1 MIHYTITNFPIGKLL
16 ISNSN
21 KGITHILFEYQILQ
35 FESIIKKKFPN
46 ETIVRDDK
54 SLTQTV
60 LQLKEYFSR
69 ERESFNLALDLAM
82 PPFHQKVLDA
92 VKKIPFG
99 KTISYSDVAER
110 AGNIKAARAAGS
122 ANANNPIPIIIPCH
136 RVLALGG
143 RLGGYAGGLKIKNY
157 LLNLEGAL

>member
-1 MIHYTITNFPIGKLL
+1 VIHYTITNFPIGKLL

-69 ERESFNLALDLAM
+69 KRESFNLALDLAM

-136 RVLALGG
+136 RVLASGG

>member
-1 MIHYTITNFPIGKLL
+1 MIHYTITSFPIGKLL

-99 KTISYSDVAER
+99 KTISYSDIAER

>member
-1 MIHYTITNFPIGKLL
+1 VIHYTITNFPIGKLL

-35 FESIIKKKFPN
+35 FESIIKKKSPN

-136 RVLALGG
+136 RVLASGG

>member
-21 KGITHILFEYQILQ
+21 KGITHILFEYQILK

-99 KTISYSDVAER
+99 KTISYSDIAER

>member
-1 MIHYTITNFPIGKLL
+1 VIHYTITNFPIGKLL

-136 RVLALGG
+136 RVLASGG

>member
-1 MIHYTITNFPIGKLL
+1 VIHYTITNFPIGKLL

-21 KGITHILFEYQILQ
+21 KGITHILFEYQILK

-99 KTISYSDVAER
+99 KTISYSDIAER

-136 RVLALGG
+136 RVLASGG

>member
-1 MIHYTITNFPIGKLL
+1 VIHYTITNFPIGKLL

-99 KTISYSDVAER
+99 KTISYSDIAER

>member
-1 MIHYTITNFPIGKLL
+1 MIHYTITNSPIGKLL
-16 ISNSN
+16 ISKSN

-46 ETIVRDDK
+46 QTIVRDDK

-60 LQLKEYFSR
+60 LQLKEYFSGGR
-69 ERESFNLALDLAM
+69 EFFNLALDFAM
-82 PPFHQKVLDA
+82 PPFHQKALDA

-136 RVLALGG
+136 RVLASG
-143 RLGGYAGGLKIKNY
+143 RGLGGYAGGLKIKKY

>member
-99 KTISYSDVAER
+99 KTISYSDIAER

>member
-136 RVLALGG
+136 RVLASGG

>member
-1 MIHYTITNFPIGKLL
+1 
-16 ISNSN
+16 
-21 KGITHILFEYQILQ
+21 
-35 FESIIKKKFPN
+35 
-46 ETIVRDDK
+46 
-54 SLTQTV
+54 
-60 LQLKEYFSR
+60 
-69 ERESFNLALDLAM
+69 M

-99 KTISYSDVAER
+99 KTISYSDIAER

>member
-21 KGITHILFEYQILQ
+21 KGITHILFEYQILK

-136 RVLALGG
+136 RVLASGG